1 MARKLYMMLAFM
13 FMVTGAMIAQNTFSL
28 AWKLHDLPFQD
39 PGVGSEVAL
48 VKAGFDTDKDG
59 KGEFLVAYTD
69 LDSNFLMMYEANGDN
84 TYDLV
89 WYFKYPIAANSFA
102 GVAVGD
108 LDNNGKDEI
117 ITTMP
122 SVANP
127 ETPNPPRVWVFE
139 WSGVVG
145 ENKYGSYLTGTME
158 PNSEWNFDV
167 PDNID
172 FRPYSLSIE
181 DIDNDG
187 SNELIMGVR
196 AGGRGDEVMVVS
208 LSGEFTGFATW
219 VIEYNLQ
226 NLSGGGMYNVTTG
239 DLDKDGKK
247 EIYAFVWNKFT
258 LHIIECTGPDQ
269 YEVVNNLV
277 ELFAPENIDYG
288 SLEGVRVADVNNDGV
303 NEMYIACTEPDN
315 ALFVITNITDV
326 SAITKA
332 DVKALAH
339 FPKTNVGKLR
349 TLNITD
355 IDHDGKMD
363 LMIGG
368 EGNGK
373 IFDYEYNG
381 TGDVTDSTNWTL
393 NVAFDAFEY
402 SGIAPDAVPT
412 ITPRF
417 FYGSCATD
425 MDGDGKSEYVFVN
438 YSCDFDI
445 WSEDCYVFMIESD
458 QGVGVEDD
466 MVMPNSN
473 YLAQNYPNPFNPS
486 TTISFNVLKSDNV
499 KLVVFDMLG
508 REVATLVNEVLPAGR
523 QNYSFDASK
532 LTSGVYMYQLS
543 VGTWMQT
550 KKMMLVK

>member
-1 MARKLYMMLAFM
+1 MARKLFMMLAFM

-28 AWKLHDLPFQD
+28 VWKLHELPFQD
-39 PGVGSEVAL
+39 PGVGSEMAL

-59 KGEFLVAYTD
+59 KGEFLCAYTD

-102 GVAVGD
+102 GVVVGD

-122 SVANP
+122 SIANP

-139 WSGVVG
+139 WNGVVG
-145 ENKYGSYLTGTME
+145 ENDYGNYTTGTME
-158 PNSEWNFDV
+158 ANSEWNFDV

-172 FRPYSLSIE
+172 FRPYSLIIE
-181 DIDNDG
+181 DIDGDDR
-187 SNELIMGVR
+187 NELLVGVR

-208 LSGEFTGFATW
+208 LEGEFTGFSTW
-219 VIEYNLQ
+219 IIEYNLQ
-226 NLSGGGMYNVTTG
+226 NLTGGGMYNVTTG

-247 EIYAFVWNKFT
+247 EIYAFVWNLFT
-258 LHIIECTGPDQ
+258 LHIIESTGADQ
-269 YEVVNNLV
+269 YQLVNSLE
-277 ELFAPENIDYG
+277 ELFAAENIDYG
-288 SLEGVRVADVNNDGV
+288 TLEGVRVADVDNDGV

-332 DVKALAH
+332 DIKALAH
-339 FPKTNVGKLR
+339 LPRTNVGKLR

-381 TGDVTDSTNWTL
+381 SGDVTDSTNWTL
-393 NVAFDAFEY
+393 NIAFDVFEY

-438 YSCDFDI
+438 YSCDFEI

-458 QGVGVEDD
+458 KGVGVEDD
-466 MVMPNSN
+466 LVMPNSN

-508 REVATLVNEVLPAGR
+508 REVATLVNNVLPAG
-523 QNYSFDASK
+523 QQSYSFDASK
-532 LTSGVYMYQLS
+532 LTSGVYMYQLT

-550 KKMMLVK
+550 KKMTLVK